1 MAQLKT
7 KEAKPTTHTEEH
19 TEEVKPAG
27 KSTLTKKGA
36 ELKEDM
42 DQLIDEI
49 DDLLEANAEEFVASY
64 VQRGGE

>member
-7 KEAKPTTHTEEH
+7 KEAKPTTH

-36 ELKEDM
+36 DLKEEM

-49 DDLLEANAEEFVASY
+49 DDLLEENAEEFVASY

>member
-7 KEAKPTTHTEEH
+7 KEAKPATHVDETE
-19 TEEVKPAG
+19 PAG

-36 ELKEDM
+36 DLKEEM
-42 DQLIDEI
+42 DELIDEI
-49 DDLLEANAEEFVASY
+49 DDLLEENAEEFVASY